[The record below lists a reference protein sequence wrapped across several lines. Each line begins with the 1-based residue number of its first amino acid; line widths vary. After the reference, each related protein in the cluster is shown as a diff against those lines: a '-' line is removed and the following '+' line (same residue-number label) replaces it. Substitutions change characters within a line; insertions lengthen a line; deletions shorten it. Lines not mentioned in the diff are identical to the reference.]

1 MSDRINVGADPAWA
15 GAFSNLVNLFDPKVA
30 AEGAALQAR
39 RSNWE
44 ADARKS
50 GLEADAV
57 ALRLGALKEMPIGMN
72 PIAYW
77 AAKAASASTPDS
89 IVGGN
94 TRQGAYDAAMTGDA
108 EAARRANNY
117 LHGADR
123 ASAGP
128 SGIMTVD
135 PITGKP
141 SLQQTPYSQS
151 MTQENQARAALNQAS
166 AAYKEYQ
173 QKNPKPVAKPAA
185 VAGSGQERL
194 PFTAEQLVGPVRQQ
208 IVDLYHAGSKDTGDF
223 KTLDEGMINRI
234 SQTAQALVSSGVS
247 SRSSALADAFAVNG
261 FSTDANQDSRFTV
274 QSTTVDNP
282 GLGTGDA
289 QRVTGIT
296 PVPQP
301 FLGGVDETTRLLA
314 EGQIVPEAV
323 GASPIH
329 TVPVERIG
337 DMLPL
342 IRDQAAVGDQFRIGN
357 KLYQKVQMRDGS
369 FALIAI

>member
-30 AEGAALQAR
+30 AEGEALRAR
-39 RSNWE
+39 RANWE
-44 ADARKS
+44 ADTRKS
-50 GLEADAV
+50 GLESDAI

-94 TRQGAYDAAMTGDA
+94 TRQGAYEAAMTGDA
-108 EAARRANNY
+108 EAVRRANNY

-128 SGIMTVD
+128 SGILTVD
-135 PITGKP
+135 PITGTP
-141 SLQQTPYSQS
+141 SIQQTPYSQS

-166 AAYKEYQ
+166 ASLKEYQ
-173 QKNPKPVAKPAA
+173 RKNPKPAAKPAA
-185 VAGSGQERL
+185 GAGSGQERL

-223 KTLDEGMINRI
+223 KTLDEGMINKI

-247 SRSSALADAFAVNG
+247 TRSSALADAFAVNG
-261 FSTDANQDSRFTV
+261 LSTDAVQDKRFTV
-274 QSTTVDNP
+274 QMDDPTF
-282 GLGTGDA
+282 GDPK
-289 QRVTGIT
+289 VTGIT
-296 PVPQP
+296 PVAQP
-301 FLGGVDETTRLLA
+301 SVFSGDELTRLVA
-314 EGQIVPEAV
+314 EGHIAPEAV
-323 GASPIH
+323 GQTQIH
-329 TVPVERIG
+329 EIPVERIN
-337 DMLPL
+337 DILPM
-342 IRDQAAVGDQFRIGN
+342 IRDQAAVGDRFKIGN
-357 KLYQKVQMRDGS
+357 KLYQKAQMPNGS